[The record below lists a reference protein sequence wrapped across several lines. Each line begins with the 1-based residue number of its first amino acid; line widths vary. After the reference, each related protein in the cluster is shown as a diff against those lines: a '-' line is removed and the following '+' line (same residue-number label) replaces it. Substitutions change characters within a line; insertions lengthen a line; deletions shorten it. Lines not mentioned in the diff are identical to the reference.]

1 MEQWSPGAHGTT
13 FGGSPLACAA
23 AIATIDTIREDRL
36 LEKGQALQPGMMEG
50 LRRLQEK
57 YECLGDVRGL
67 GYMVGL
73 EFVRDRRSK
82 RPWGELVRRVL
93 ENALAD
99 GLLLISCGRYGNVI
113 RWIPPL
119 VVEPEHI
126 ERAIQVLD
134 RAIERA
140 LREIGGP

>member
-1 MEQWSPGAHGTT
+1 
-13 FGGSPLACAA
+13 
-23 AIATIDTIREDRL
+23 
-36 LEKGQALQPGMMEG
+36 
-50 LRRLQEK
+50 
-57 YECLGDVRGL
+57 
-67 GYMVGL
+67 MVGL